1 MKHALLLTLAVA
13 AASFAGISSAQAPQP
28 SKEVQAHISAIESG
42 LLPPV
47 VIEGD
52 AHPGKALA
60 DRMAALKVPGVSIAV
75 MRDGKVEWAKGYGV
89 KGASG
94 AAVNTDTLFQAGSIS
109 KPVAALAALRLVEQG
124 KLSLDADIND
134 YLTSWKL
141 PASGAAKGKPVTLR
155 NLLTHTGGMT
165 VHGFP
170 GYAAGV
176 TVPTTVQVLNGGA
189 PANTP
194 AIRIEAEPGKV
205 WKYSGG
211 GYTLM
216 QLAAA
221 DASKKT
227 FPALLRDTVL
237 APMGMTRSTYEQPLP
252 TAARS
257 NAAEPFDVK
266 GAPIAGGAHT
276 YPEMAAAGLWT
287 TPSELALY
295 AVEVRASLQG
305 KSSRVISPAMTKQ
318 MLTAGLGSWGLGLQ
332 IGGSKDNPWFG
343 HGGANAGFRNDFLV
357 YEKSGDGV
365 FVMTNGDN
373 GGVLASEIIRAVAEE
388 YKWPDRRA
396 MRRVGGATPGLEAL
410 ARRIIEGDA
419 RGEPAVDVMTPAMAA
434 AAKAQRDGLMKTYA
448 RMGPLQSLTYQ
459 SPAANPNGGDV
470 YLGVFAYNSRN
481 ITIIPAPDGKV
492 GGFGIGPLLP
502 QTAEQLKASF
512 KRIDLNADGKLDR
525 KEYGEML
532 TIIGF
537 AQQLDTLF
545 ATIDDDKDGLITAK
559 EYEAHPQ
566 Q

>member
-1 MKHALLLTLAVA
+1 MKRIHWSTLAIIA
-13 AASFAGISSAQAPQP
+13 AVLAGAAGAQTPPP
-28 SKEVQAHISAIESG
+28 SQEVQAHISAIESG

-52 AHPGKALA
+52 AHPGKAIA
-60 DRMAALKVPGVSIAV
+60 DRMKALNVPGVSVAV
-75 MRDGKVEWAKGYGV
+75 MRNGKVEWAKAYGV
-89 KGASG
+89 AGVSG
-94 AAVNTDTLFQAGSIS
+94 AKVDTETLFQAGSIS
-109 KPVAALAALRLVEQG
+109 KPVAAMAALRLVEQG
-124 KLSLDADIND
+124 KLSLDMDIND

-141 PASGAAKGKPVTLR
+141 PPADAAKGKAVTLR
-155 NLLTHTGGMT
+155 HLLTHTGGMT

-176 TVPTTVQVLNGGA
+176 AVPTVPQVLTGGP

-194 AIRIEAEPGKV
+194 PIRIDTEPGTI
-205 WKYSGG
+205 WRYSGG

-216 QLAAA
+216 QLAAS
-221 DASKKT
+221 DVSKKT
-227 FPALLRDTVL
+227 FPALLQETVMS
-237 APMGMTRSTYEQPLP
+237 PIGMKRSTYEQPLP
-252 TAARS
+252 SAARK
-257 NAAEPFDVK
+257 NAAEPFDRQGK
-266 GAPIAGGAHT
+266 PITGGAHT

-295 AVEVRASLQG
+295 AMEVRASLDG
-305 KSSRVISPAMTKQ
+305 KSSRVLSPAMTKQ
-318 MLTAGLGSWGLGLQ
+318 MLTPGMGNYGLGPQ
-332 IGGSKDNPWFG
+332 IGGAKDNPWFG
-343 HGGANAGFRNDFLV
+343 HGGANAGFMNDFLV

-373 GGVLASEIIRAVAEE
+373 GGALAAEIIRAVAEE

-396 MRRVGGATPGLEAL
+396 IRREGKATPGLEAL
-410 ARRIIEGDA
+410 ARKMIEGDA
-419 RGEPAVDVMTPAMAA
+419 KGEPAADIMTPGMLQAA
-434 AAKAQRDGLMKTYA
+434 RAQRDGLMKTYA

-470 YLGVFAYNSRN
+470 YLAVFAYNSRN

-512 KRIDLNADGKLDR
+512 KRIDLNADGKLDK

-532 TIIGF
+532 TLIGF
-537 AQQLDTLF
+537 SGQLDSLF
-545 ATIDDDKDGLITAK
+545 ATIDDDKDGVLTAK